1 MKYGVMY
8 ITKVDKIKDIARNW
22 YKYYGNI
29 DLSLKKIEQLQK
41 IRELEFPETMTI
53 DLFSIKSNK
62 IKRKV
67 GAFIVCYFRHLRTY
81 VCFFLGCFIFF
92 IIIINTLLFRFVCIL
107 FLFSYG
113 ILALFTKCV
122 TIVFYLLNYMVH
134 IFNGFLV
141 FF

>member
-62 IKRKV
+62 IKKEKWE
-67 GAFIVCYFRHLRTY
+67 L
-81 VCFFLGCFIFF
+81 
-92 IIIINTLLFRFVCIL
+92 LLF
-107 FLFSYG
+107 
-113 ILALFTKCV
+113 V
-122 TIVFYLLNYMVH
+122 TFDTSEHMC
-134 IFNGFLV
+134 V